1 MMAPVG
7 NNYDIIITIVTMGK
21 KTLLSTISNL
31 ITNFTAGNAFII
43 LIVLDKRT
51 TIKNVASTVAILKDG
66 SIIFPDDDLSI

>member
-31 ITNFTAGNAFII
+31 ITNFTAGNAFI

-66 SIIFPDDDLSI
+66 SIIFPVD